1 MKKRILAAILAA
13 MMCLPVMAEEE
24 TYETTEIVEEIQDNE
39 ESLEADEM
47 VVVEEDEQLGDKA
60 EAAEEIS
67 EVEEAEEDVAE
78 EVVEENDESEAIE
91 QSEVIENDEA
101 AEETEEVSEEK
112 AEEIIISAEIE
123 VTIGSEETEE
133 TVTVQEIEET
143 ETSEEN
149 NEETEEVEETEIT
162 EETVEEIEE
171 AEEVE
176 EAEEQT
182 EAEEEP
188 EPILIMAETPMLLTA
203 TANEQTS
210 TDSPSDDDDHGVF
223 TVIGNSIQNH
233 VKYSELGN
241 ITLVGTYHYKGD
253 DVDADVTAGGEKY
266 KGRVFW
272 YHFGNIFYKKWTIN
286 GSEKELN
293 DDWKRYS
300 DGTKITASF
309 NLGSYKNYFHSGM
322 NTVKCRW
329 ACSVAGEHQA
339 SYTWYIYLPNV
350 YLESIY
356 LSSGQTFTKTEM
368 KNSNKGFEARYW
380 GIDESTLSLNSD
392 TFTRTWT
399 LNGTQISS
407 SKLTYETGHQITSI
421 CYLKNIADKCKT
433 GVNTLTLTM
442 TDEKRGDTASYTWTF
457 TVPDV
462 AVSVSAPES
471 VEGYLGEYVIIPI
484 TYTVSA
490 DEAQGWYYYMYID
503 GVVKFSNDPQY
514 EGSNRGVRYGDWT
527 ATNEWKVL
535 CDTTGTKTVNIKVE
549 LKEV

>member
-39 ESLEADEM
+39 ESL
-47 VVVEEDEQLGDKA
+47 VVVEEDEQLGDEA

-133 TVTVQEIEET
+133 T

-149 NEETEEVEETEIT
+149 NEEKIT

-171 AEEVE
+171 TEEVE

-182 EAEEEP
+182 EAEEISEAEEEP

-241 ITLVGTYHYKGD
+241 ITLVGTFHYKGD
-253 DVDADVTAGGEKY
+253 DVDADVTAGGKKY
-266 KGRVFW
+266 KGLVW
-272 YHFGNIFYKKWTIN
+272 HYFGHSFYKEWTIN
-286 GSEKELN
+286 GSKQEF
-293 DDWKRYS
+293 DDGAKIYS
-300 DGTKITASF
+300 TGTKITASF

-322 NTVKCRW
+322 NTVKCHW
-329 ACSVAGEHQA
+329 DCGAGMHQA

-368 KNSNKGFEARYW
+368 KNSNAGFEARYW

-392 TFTRTWT
+392 TFIRTWT

-407 SKLTYETGHQITSI
+407 SELTYKTGHQITSI

-442 TDEKRGDTASYTWTF
+442 TDKKRGDTASYTWTF
-457 TVPDV
+457 TVPDI

-471 VEGYLGEYVIIPI
+471 VEGYLGEYVTIPI

-490 DEAQGWYYYMYID
+490 DEAQAWYYYMYID

-514 EGSNRGVRYGDWT
+514 EGSNSGVRYGDWT

-535 CDTTGTKTVNIKVE
+535 CDTTGTKTVNIKIE
-549 LKEV
+549 LKAI